1 MSWSC
6 GAFLKIGFTKYPFL
20 LNMLPFKND
29 ICFGVLRKPS
39 FEVASVVRSRIDV
52 FADFEGLSILIAFC
66 LGFVNPNDKR
76 GLSRSFG
83 VSGIFLIT

>member
-1 MSWSC
+1 MWN
-6 GAFLKIGFTKYPFL
+6 I
-20 LNMLPFKND
+20 LPSEND
-29 ICFGVLRKPS
+29 VCFGVLRKPV
-39 FEVASVVRSRIDV
+39 FEVASVARSRIDEL
-52 FADFEGLSILIAFC
+52 AEFEGLSILIAFC